1 MICFRLCLQ
10 CISLFLVGTYFGDVD
25 LERNKI
31 QLADGMIR
39 EYQKELAGPGMQ
51 GRNCIIV
58 APTGTGKTLVACM
71 IIVDTLKRH
80 KGKKVI
86 FLVNTTPLAVQ
97 QRQKLSCYIKGAKV
111 SCLTGESSD
120 TLALSSLLY
129 TSNIVVCT
137 AQILL
142 NDLECKKASLENIS
156 LIVFDECHRCKGQSP
171 YAGVMTEYLKR
182 KLKKGLMQLPQIIGL
197 TASPG
202 AGDSRKPDLNKTID
216 HLVKLGSLL
225 DSDAGYVTVK
235 DNEAEL
241 DQYTNKTEVSVV
253 TICGRTSND
262 DFQLLLFKYITK
274 LDNIVQRVTGNS
286 TFYCYTDQGYINYLS
301 ECLRQSKLRS
311 ENPEKERSICAILE
325 HLMHYIK
332 ILHYYCDYE
341 YEDSLLLKHK
351 LRNPSLDTIIPVEK
365 QLLELLQD
373 FEKEVSSVSSTANP
387 KLLQLKKLLLDS
399 FQDKADSKGM
409 IFVTEVESA
418 YKMKEWIERQPELKH
433 IYPGIV
439 IGQGHGHDALK
450 MSLAE
455 QEYNIKCFREDKLNL
470 LVATSVLEEGI
481 DVPACNLVV
490 RYQHVTNEI
499 SLVQS
504 KGRARA
510 AESKCYAIIGKGT
523 IKEFQEMQNEEKNHL
538 VNIAVK
544 YHLPPE
550 AEWLPKI
557 REIQQKLLKAV
568 EMDEMYATKQ
578 KSNDSSEVDM
588 LCGVCSTV
596 ICCGK
601 EVYRNMGQ
609 YVVLSEDIKDKYTV
623 VEHEKP
629 RIKRDVHIR
638 DRIHCR
644 KCDERLGVITHWPR
658 RRQTL
663 PCLSCEKFAFMIKG
677 EKIFFKKWKDVTFHV
692 QDITDLTT

>member
-1 MICFRLCLQ
+1 ME
-10 CISLFLVGTYFGDVD
+10 DAD
-25 LERNKI
+25 LERNNNFEI
-31 QLADGMIR
+31 QLADGNVIR
-39 EYQKELAGPGMQ
+39 EYQKELAGLGMQ

-71 IIVDTLKRH
+71 IIINTLKCH

-97 QRQKLSCYIKGAKV
+97 QRQKLSNRIKGAEV
-111 SCLTGESSD
+111 SCLTGEIHD
-120 TLALSSLLY
+120 ALALSSLLHK
-129 TSNIVVCT
+129 SEIVVCT

-142 NDLECKKASLENIS
+142 NDLEHKKASLENIS

-171 YAGVMTEYLKR
+171 YAGVMMQYLKR
-182 KLKKGLMQLPQIIGL
+182 KLKEGLTQLPQIVGL

-202 AGDSRKPDLNKTID
+202 AGDSRKPDLNKTIE
-216 HLVKLGSLL
+216 HLKRLGSLL

-235 DNEAEL
+235 NNKAEL

-253 TICGRTSND
+253 TISGRTSND
-262 DFQLLLFKYITK
+262 DFQLLLYKYITK
-274 LDNIVQRVTGNS
+274 LDSIVQKVTGNS
-286 TFYCYTDQGYINYLS
+286 TSHCYTDQGYINYLS
-301 ECLRQSKLRS
+301 KCLQESKLRS
-311 ENPEKERSICAILE
+311 ENPEKERSICAIIE

-332 ILHYYCDYE
+332 ILHYYSDYE
-341 YEDSLLLKHK
+341 YEDSLLLKQK

-399 FQDKADSKGM
+399 FRDKANTKGM

-418 YKMKEWIERQPELKH
+418 YKMKEWIEKQPELKYIH
-433 IYPGIV
+433 AGIV
-439 IGQGHGHDALK
+439 IGQGHGHDSLK

-538 VNIAVK
+538 VNMAVK

-550 AEWLPKI
+550 AEWLPKM
-557 REIQQKLLKAV
+557 REIQKKLLKEV
-568 EMDEMYATKQ
+568 EIGEMYAAMQ
-578 KSNDSSEVDM
+578 KSNDSGEVDM
-588 LCGVCSTV
+588 LCSICSTF
-596 ICCGK
+596 ICRGK

-609 YVVLSEDIKDKYTV
+609 YVVLSEDIKNKYTI

-629 RIKRDVHIR
+629 RMKRDVHIK
-638 DRIHCR
+638 DRMHCK
-644 KCDERLGVITHWPR
+644 KCDQRLGVITHWPR
-658 RRQTL
+658 RGQTL
-663 PCLSCEKFAFMIKG
+663 PCLSCEKFAFVIKG
-677 EKIFFKKWKDVTFHV
+677 EKTFFKKWKDVTFPV
-692 QDITDLTT
+692 QDITDVIA